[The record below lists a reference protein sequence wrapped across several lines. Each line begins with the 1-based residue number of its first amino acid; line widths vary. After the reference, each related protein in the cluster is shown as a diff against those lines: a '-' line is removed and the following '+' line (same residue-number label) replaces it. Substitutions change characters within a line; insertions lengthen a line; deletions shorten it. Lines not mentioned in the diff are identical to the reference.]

1 MFPNEDP
8 IGKHIQMGG
17 RHNDKEWTTIVGIV
31 GDIRQYGLDQPSN
44 MEVYI
49 PQAQDL
55 SFWYSVAVRTKGDPL
70 RMEQTVRQAF
80 LSADNTQPLFQVQPL
95 EDYVAASLGARRFT
109 LLLLG
114 LFGTLALVLA
124 AVGIY
129 GVISYAVSLR
139 TRELGIRL
147 ALGAPRR
154 DVLHMVMQQGLK
166 LAATGLVV
174 GLVASIAFMRFLASL
189 LSQVKPADALTTFAV
204 LLLLGAVALVANYL
218 PARRASR
225 LDPNVALR
233 YE

>member
-1 MFPNEDP
+1 
-8 IGKHIQMGG
+8 
-17 RHNDKEWTTIVGIV
+17 
-31 GDIRQYGLDQPSN
+31 
-44 MEVYI
+44 
-49 PQAQDL
+49 
-55 SFWYSVAVRTKGDPL
+55 
-70 RMEQTVRQAF
+70 MEQTVRQAF

-189 LSQVKPADALTTFAV
+189 LFQVKPADALTTFAV